1 MATLQERMLKQF
13 PVRENFKVLDP
24 SAGAGGLDNLG
35 KWKISLIAGLI
46 FLIVSSPFL
55 YKLVQKLMD
64 KVADIEIADS
74 EGCPTLAGL
83 ILHSVVFVIIVRLM
97 MK

>member
-1 MATLQERMLKQF
+1 MATLQERMIKQF
-13 PVRENFKVLDP
+13 PVKENFKVLDAP
-24 SAGAGGLDNLG
+24 PGGLDNLG

-55 YKLVQKLMD
+55 YKLVQKLAD
-64 KVADIEIADS
+64 KFVDIEIADS
-74 EGCPTLAGL
+74 EGCPTLVGL